1 MSNHPAGANPLDD
14 VHTDEEDQHQRNGQ
28 LSEVIELHSDI
39 HLHLRQQ
46 PDVKWR
52 PVSAPVAPGKTRIN
66 VPAQERIKI

>member
-28 LSEVIELHSDI
+28 LSEVIELHSHI

-46 PDVKWR
+46 PDVTWR
-52 PVSAPVAPGKTRIN
+52 PVSAPVAPARHAAAAAVAG
-66 VPAQERIKI
+66 